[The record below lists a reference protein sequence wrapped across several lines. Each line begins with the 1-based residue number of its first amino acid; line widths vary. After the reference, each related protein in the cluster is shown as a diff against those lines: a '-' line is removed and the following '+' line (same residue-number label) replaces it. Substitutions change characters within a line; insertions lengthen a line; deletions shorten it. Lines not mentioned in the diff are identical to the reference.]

1 VRRDPFAMLPF
12 CGYNMADYFRHWLD
26 LGHRLQA
33 AKAKLPAIFCVN
45 WFRTDEQGKFVWPGY
60 SENMRV
66 LQWMIGR
73 LEGKAGGSE
82 HVFGTSPRY
91 EDLDWSGLEFGRG
104 DFDKITAIDK
114 GQWTREF
121 ELHEELF
128 RMLAQGLP
136 HHLPETKAAL
146 EKRLAA

>member
-1 VRRDPFAMLPF
+1 M
-12 CGYNMADYFRHWLD
+12 
-26 LGHRLQA
+26 

-73 LEGKAGGSE
+73 IEGKAGGTE
-82 HVFGTSPRY
+82 HVFGHSPRY
-91 EDLDWSGLEFGRG
+91 EDLDWTGLEFSRA
-104 DFDKITAIDK
+104 DFDQITRIDK
-114 GQWTREF
+114 AQWLREF
-121 ELHEELF
+121 ELHAELF
-128 RMLAQGLP
+128 TMLAHGLP

>member
-1 VRRDPFAMLPF
+1 MLPF

-26 LGHRLQA
+26 LGHRLEM

-73 LEGKAGGSE
+73 IEGKAGGTE
-82 HVFGTSPRY
+82 HVFGHSPRY
-91 EDLDWSGLEFGRG
+91 EDLDWTGLEFSRA
-104 DFDKITAIDK
+104 DFDQITRIDK
-114 GQWTREF
+114 AQWLREF
-121 ELHEELF
+121 ELHAELF
-128 RMLAQGLP
+128 TMLAHGLP